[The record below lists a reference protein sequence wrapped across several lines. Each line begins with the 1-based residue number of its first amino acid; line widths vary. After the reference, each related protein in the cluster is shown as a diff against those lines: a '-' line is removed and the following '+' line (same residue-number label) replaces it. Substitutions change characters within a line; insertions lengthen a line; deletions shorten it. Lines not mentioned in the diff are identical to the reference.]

1 MKTRILIPAII
12 LSASSYI
19 LKAQTI
25 IDSYLKATPVYT
37 TIGSSANKVS
47 APRDLDFKPGTNEL
61 WVLNNGTSSVPGS
74 ATVTFYNAGKSNQ
87 FSRWRRDSNAGHFL
101 RMGSAIAFGD
111 NGLWANSNESDNGGD
126 NFMGPALWPS
136 DCTIYAKVHQNDNML
151 GSHCDML
158 HQSPWAMGIAH
169 ETKNVY
175 WIFDGN
181 KPNSTLANTI
191 CKYDFAVPH
200 EYGGDDHSD
209 GIIWRYTDVKV
220 MRVAGVPSHMI
231 IDKKTG
237 MLYIADTGN
246 KRILK
251 MDTKSG
257 TVGTNITQSSENIAG
272 YKRVTGATVS
282 TVASEGLVQPCGI
295 DFSEGRVIVSD
306 YSTGD
311 IIIYDATG
319 ASLVEMG
326 RLKTGG
332 KVMGVKVG
340 PDGKIWYVDN
350 AANKVIRI
358 DPGTST
364 GIHEFTSDQSINLY
378 PNPSNGQFSLQ
389 CTLNSYAPVT
399 INVIDNTGR
408 VVDSIQQEGKQGDNL
423 FEFTEQKYAPGVYLI
438 SLSNGAESHFK
449 KLIIF

>member
-1 MKTRILIPAII
+1 MKNNIIIPAII
-12 LSASSYI
+12 FCTSSFMN
-19 LKAQTI
+19 AQTI
-25 IDSYLKATPVYT
+25 IDSYLTTQPVYT
-37 TIGSSANKVS
+37 TIGSSAQKVS
-47 APRDLDFKPGTNEL
+47 APRDLDFKPGTYEL

-87 FSRWRRDSNAGHFL
+87 LARWRRDSNAGHFL

-136 DCTIYAKVHQNDNML
+136 DSTIYAKVHQNDNML

-209 GIIWRYTDVKV
+209 GLIWRYTDVKV
-220 MRVAGVPSHMI
+220 MRVANVPSHMV

-251 MDTKSG
+251 LDTKTG
-257 TVGTNITQSSENIAG
+257 TVGASISQSSENIAG
-272 YKRVTGATVS
+272 YKKVTGATVS

-295 DFSEGRVIVSD
+295 DFSEGRLIVTD
-306 YSTGD
+306 YSNGD

-319 ASLVEMG
+319 STLSEMG
-326 RLKTGG
+326 RIKTGSKG
-332 KVMGVKVG
+332 IMGVKVG
-340 PDGKIWYVDN
+340 PDGKIWYVNN
-350 AANKVIRI
+350 AANTVVRI
-358 DPGTST
+358 DPGTPT
-364 GIHEFTSDQSINLY
+364 GIEELTSDEMINLY
-378 PNPSNGQFSLQ
+378 PNPSTGQFSIQ
-389 CTLNSYAPVT
+389 CGLSNAVPVT
-399 INVIDNTGR
+399 INITDNTGR
-408 VVDSIQQEGKQGDNL
+408 LIDSILKEGKEGDNL
-423 FEFTEQKYAPGVYLI
+423 FQFNEQKYAPGVYLI
-438 SLSNGAESHFK
+438 TLSAGSESHFK

>member
-1 MKTRILIPAII
+1 MKTNILIPIFI
-12 LSASSYI
+12 LSISSFVRS
-19 LKAQTI
+19 QTI
-25 IDSYLKATPVYT
+25 IDSYLTTVPVYT
-37 TIGSSANKVS
+37 TIGSSTNKVS

-136 DCTIYAKVHQNDNML
+136 DSTIYTKVHQNDNML

-209 GIIWRYTDVKV
+209 GLIWRYTEVKV
-220 MRVAGVPSHMI
+220 LRVANVPSHMI
-231 IDKKTG
+231 IDKATG

-251 MDTKSG
+251 LDTKSG
-257 TVGTNITQSSENIAG
+257 TVGANITQSSENIAG
-272 YKRVTGATVS
+272 YKKVTGASSSVI
-282 TVASEGLVQPCGI
+282 VSEGLVQPCGI
-295 DFSEGRVIVSD
+295 DFSEGRLIVSD
-306 YSTGD
+306 HSNGD
-311 IIIYDATG
+311 IIIYNTTG
-319 ASLVEMG
+319 ANVVEMG
-326 RLKTGG
+326 RIKTGSKG
-332 KVMGVKVG
+332 IMGVKVG

-358 DPGTST
+358 DPGTPT
-364 GIHEFTSDQSINLY
+364 GINELGSAQALNLY
-378 PNPSNGQFSLQ
+378 PNPSTGSFSIQ
-389 CTLNSYAPVT
+389 CALKAHADVT
-399 INVIDNTGR
+399 IQITDNTGR
-408 VVDSIQQEGKQGDNL
+408 LIDTILKEGQEGENV
-423 FEFTEQKYAPGVYLI
+423 FEFNDQKYAPGVYLI
-438 SLSNGAESHFK
+438 SVTAGNENHFN
-449 KLIIF
+449 KLIIL